1 MEQHLVIPAT
11 DIEYS
16 VSILA
21 GNSRV
26 SLDSHKNEIIVQP
39 QIAAFRAALIRAK
52 KISQATQKLPSISIA
67 FDHRGVFRKQFLIDG
82 LTHSQQRKPRLSQLR
97 PEIRVAFE
105 SVATELDI
113 PLNAISVIHEDSART
128 HASHI
133 IQNGHVPKTLI
144 RFIRAQQDSEEETCT
159 IDNSRVTYAAIT
171 SEYFASSI
179 AKDTQI
185 LEVFFEDDAWSKVD
199 VYMRGAVLMEEL
211 GSPVE
216 IQLRLVNKAGR
227 VLGKSDENH
236 RFTRQQK

>member
-1 MEQHLVIPAT
+1 MAQHIVAPVT
-11 DIEYS
+11 DTEYK

-26 SLDSHKNEIIVQP
+26 SLDHHKNEIIVQP

-52 KISQATQKLPSISIA
+52 KISQATQRLPSISIA

-97 PEIRVAFE
+97 PEIRIAFE

-113 PLNAISVIHEDSART
+113 SLSTISVIHEDSART
-128 HASHI
+128 HANHI
-133 IQNGHVPKTLI
+133 IQNSHVHKTLI
-144 RFIRAQQDSEEETCT
+144 RFMHTQQDSEEDAHS
-159 IDNSRVTYAAIT
+159 IDSCRVTCAAVT
-171 SEYFASSI
+171 SEYFASSV
-179 AKDTQI
+179 AKDTRI
-185 LEVFFEDDAWSKVD
+185 LEVFFENDAWSRVD
-199 VYMRGAVLMEEL
+199 VYIRGAVLMEEL

-216 IQLRLVNKAGR
+216 IQLRLVNKAGH
-227 VLGKSDENH
+227 VLGKGDENH